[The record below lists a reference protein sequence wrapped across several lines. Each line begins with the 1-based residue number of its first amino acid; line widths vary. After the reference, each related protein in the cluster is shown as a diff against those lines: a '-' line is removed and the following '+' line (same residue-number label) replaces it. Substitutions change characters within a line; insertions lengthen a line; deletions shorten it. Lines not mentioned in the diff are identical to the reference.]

1 MSSEPIS
8 AELIETVC
16 TRLNQNKRVRRS
28 LPDGGRLHIDR
39 QVPFLCVY
47 RRPPRT
53 WDEGTE
59 RLVMGEASYVIASGN
74 RQHHRNLARLVTR
87 IMQTLAEEFGAF
99 LLVELWATNHM
110 PNEAA
115 EARFQPAF
123 RILAH
128 PQTNDPLAR
137 TLTRLENS
145 LKKLHIAG
153 QHASVESIA
162 TSKLTP
168 PGMGQLISNTDA
180 RKAECRMIGLE
191 VQPIYRDEQ
200 EKTLYPIVLQ
210 NMQQSVAR
218 SLKQTFYTFVRTNTS
233 HRPTHY
239 HALGRQALVKAVWEV
254 DRQLADIS
262 NSFDFLL
269 LVTPT
274 NADAA
279 WASFKRTNFK
289 QEPAFRY
296 RPLPVDPV
304 LLKRNLYDIRIERVE
319 DPTLAQLFY
328 EKQQE
333 LDQQI
338 SMLLDRNTPRF
349 LYGSLHIFGKVDQ
362 TLLHTAQDL
371 LHRLPP
377 RSRDDSQEGHLD
389 AKAFAER
396 ANREIDYYRQ
406 SYPALSAQV
415 FIRDDIN
422 AGLMVSHGNLLIGKQ
437 TRIPAR
443 RAEPLLHHEL
453 GTHMLTYFNGL
464 AQPLQQLHAG
474 LAGYEE
480 LQEGLAVLAEH
491 LGGNLSR
498 PRMRLLAG
506 RVVAAHMLT
515 DGASFSETFA
525 SLTNTYQF
533 DQRTAFTITMRI
545 YRGGGLT
552 KDAVYLRGLLRVLD
566 YLKNGGELAPLFV
579 GKIAAAHIPI
589 IRELQWRNVLKP
601 APLQPRYMQ
610 APQTTSRLENVR
622 QGCTVLDLVKTLR

>member
-1 MSSEPIS
+1 
-8 AELIETVC
+8 
-16 TRLNQNKRVRRS
+16 
-28 LPDGGRLHIDR
+28 
-39 QVPFLCVY
+39 
-47 RRPPRT
+47 
-53 WDEGTE
+53 
-59 RLVMGEASYVIASGN
+59 
-74 RQHHRNLARLVTR
+74 
-87 IMQTLAEEFGAF
+87 
-99 LLVELWATNHM
+99 
-110 PNEAA
+110 
-115 EARFQPAF
+115 
-123 RILAH
+123 
-128 PQTNDPLAR
+128 
-137 TLTRLENS
+137 
-145 LKKLHIAG
+145 
-153 QHASVESIA
+153 
-162 TSKLTP
+162 
-168 PGMGQLISNTDA
+168 
-180 RKAECRMIGLE
+180 
-191 VQPIYRDEQ
+191 
-200 EKTLYPIVLQ
+200 
-210 NMQQSVAR
+210 
-218 SLKQTFYTFVRTNTS
+218 
-233 HRPTHY
+233 
-239 HALGRQALVKAVWEV
+239 
-254 DRQLADIS
+254 
-262 NSFDFLL
+262 
-269 LVTPT
+269 
-274 NADAA
+274 
-279 WASFKRTNFK
+279 
-289 QEPAFRY
+289 
-296 RPLPVDPV
+296 
-304 LLKRNLYDIRIERVE
+304 
-319 DPTLAQLFY
+319 
-328 EKQQE
+328 
-333 LDQQI
+333 
-338 SMLLDRNTPRF
+338 
-349 LYGSLHIFGKVDQ
+349 
-362 TLLHTAQDL
+362 LHTAQDL

-377 RSRDDSQEGHLD
+377 RSRDDSQEGQLD

>member
-1 MSSEPIS
+1 MTN
-8 AELIETVC
+8 LILIFKT
-16 TRLNQNKRVRRS
+16 Q
-28 LPDGGRLHIDR
+28 
-39 QVPFLCVY
+39 Y
-47 RRPPRT
+47 
-53 WDEGTE
+53 
-59 RLVMGEASYVIASGN
+59 LVMGEASYVIACGS

-99 LLVELWATNHM
+99 LLVEIWAKNHIQS
-110 PNEAA
+110 EAA

-123 RILAH
+123 RILSH
-128 PQTNDPLAR
+128 PQAHDPLAR

-145 LKKLHIAG
+145 LKKMHIAG
-153 QHASVESIA
+153 QYANVESIA

-168 PGMGQLISNTDA
+168 PGLGQLVSNADA

-191 VQPIYRDEQ
+191 VQPVYRDEQ
-200 EKTLYPIVLQ
+200 EKTLYPMVLQ
-210 NMQQSVAR
+210 NMQQSIAR

-239 HALGRQALVKAVWEV
+239 HTLGRQALVKAVWEV

-269 LVTPT
+269 MVTPT

-289 QEPAFRY
+289 QEPTFRY

-304 LLKRNLYDIRIERVE
+304 LLKRNLYNIRIERVE

-362 TLLHTAQDL
+362 MLLHTARDL

-377 RSRDDSQEGHLD
+377 RSRDDSQEGYLD
-389 AKAFAER
+389 ARAFAER
-396 ANREIDYYRQ
+396 ANREIAYYRQ
-406 SYPALSAQV
+406 SYPTLSAQV

-437 TRIPAR
+437 TRIPSI

-525 SLTNTYQF
+525 SLTNIYQF

-552 KDAVYLRGLLRVLD
+552 KDAVYLRGLLHVLD
-566 YLKNGGELAPLFV
+566 YLKTGGELAPLFV

-610 APQTTSRLENVR
+610 ASQTTSRLETLR
-622 QGCTVLDLVKTLR
+622 QGCTILDLVKTLR